1 MKHALAWWPVR
12 GDRSEVEEVAN
23 LAIRRDLPVDVRCL
37 PLEQARAEGALVL
50 FGETYDATVRVVE
63 IGGEWS
69 RELCGG
75 THVDHSAQIGPLA
88 LTGES
93 SVGGGQRRI
102 EAVTGIEAF
111 R

>member
-1 MKHALAWWPVR
+1 MRCRRHLPERDGRRPGDCHAAHGAQA
-12 GDRSEVEEVAN
+12 GDIV
-23 LAIRRDLPVDVRCL
+23 IVRCL
-37 PLEQARAEGALVL
+37 PLEQARAEGALAL
-50 FGETYDATVRVVE
+50 FGEIYDATVRVVE

-75 THVDHSAQIGPLA
+75 THVDHSAQIGSLA

-102 EAVTGIEAF
+102 EAVTGIEAL